1 MKKIIGISTLLLVFF
16 LSLGAPM
23 PVSSQPG
30 TTVSVSP
37 SSITLD
43 PGDTASL
50 DIQIDLASG
59 ESIRGF
65 SVEIHFNPGR
75 SSASNLT
82 QGDFLNTLFPSPDNS
97 IDNEEGVIIFGV
109 VQGAEEPASG
119 SGTLF
124 SFDIQAKEIPGS
136 TSIEIFVA
144 DLVDKDFFLLDYDV
158 VNGEVNITGEIE
170 YPYQVYLPLVLR

>member
-16 LSLGAPM
+16 LSLGTPM
-23 PVSSQPG
+23 PASSQPE

-43 PGDTASL
+43 PGATASVE
-50 DIQIDLASG
+50 IQIDLAEG

-75 SSASNLT
+75 LSASNLI
-82 QGDFLNTLFPSPDNS
+82 QGDFLDGFLPEPTNG
-97 IDNEEGVIIFGV
+97 IDNETGIISFGV
-109 VQGAEEPASG
+109 VQGAVEPASG

-124 SFDIQAKEIPGS
+124 SFDIQAKDILGQTSLEIK
-136 TSIEIFVA
+136 EA
-144 DLVDKDFFLLDYDV
+144 ELVGEDYSLIDYQAE
-158 VNGEVNITGEIE
+158 NGVVNITGEIE